1 MTAKIF
7 NPAPFLREQRKFPE
21 EPQPLS
27 VEIDR
32 SYTDIANKMNARTI
46 GMHVISQPLANGEK
60 WVEDG
65 EINAGFR
72 QVYRFA
78 GASSIPHHLTIASIK
93 TITRITG
100 TFKDAAGVWYPLPY
114 VSHVAAN
121 NQISVVVNATNI
133 VITAG
138 AGAPPTISTGTI
150 ILEWF

>member
-1 MTAKIF
+1 MSSKVF

-21 EPQPLS
+21 QAQPLS

-65 EINAGFR
+65 RINAGFR
-72 QVYRFA
+72 QVYRFT
-78 GASSIPHHLTIASIK
+78 GPGSFPHNLTLSSIQSITK
-93 TITRITG
+93 ISG
-100 TFKDAAGVWYPLPY
+100 TFKDAGGTWYPLPF
-114 VSHVAAN
+114 VSEISAT
-121 NQISVVVNATNI
+121 NQISVVVNAADI

-138 AGAPPTISTGTI
+138 AGAPPTISTGVIT
-150 ILEWF
+150 LEWF